1 MGVDTDFIFNI
12 FAFFLKKNR
21 IKLYSFKSNIV
32 NNVFFIYVTFFKNRL
47 ILKSKL
53 NKNNKI
59 LFTLKSFLFK
69 YLHKDL
75 NKLLLF
81 TYKINM
87 LFYKYTTIFM
97 PVKIKKFSVV
107 RSPTMSKLSKEQF

>member
-1 MGVDTDFIFNI
+1 M
-12 FAFFLKKNR
+12 
-21 IKLYSFKSNIV
+21 
-32 NNVFFIYVTFFKNRL
+32 
-47 ILKSKL
+47 L

-107 RSPTMSKLSKEQF
+107 RSPTMSKLSKEQFEIREYKAVIIFNTINKLSFIIMEPFLLSINLNHSYFSIKTNYV